1 MPGVHT
7 SGFLLNREDVH
18 AMANRRA
25 VFKFGREVPPRDG
38 LSQKSPTPPLS
49 PTTIVDQ
56 RLVGHGAE
64 TNHDDPIASV
74 CPTRIMSETR
84 EKRERKATVEVYT
97 VDSPT
102 KKEFV
107 IAEGK
112 GTKLGDIPNRACQQ
126 SHF

>member
-1 MPGVHT
+1 MCTRWRTGAQ
-7 SGFLLNREDVH
+7 SSNSDGF
-18 AMANRRA
+18 
-25 VFKFGREVPPRDG
+25 VFEVPPRDG
-38 LSQKSPTPPLS
+38 LSQK
-49 PTTIVDQ
+49 
-56 RLVGHGAE
+56 

-126 SHF
+126 SYF

>member
-1 MPGVHT
+1 MEEKKKCDLASKTCDWIVCEPG
-7 SGFLLNREDVH
+7 RC
-18 AMANRRA
+18 ARA
-25 VFKFGREVPPRDG
+25 RWRTGAQSSNSARASEAAPAE
-38 LSQKSPTPPLS
+38 T
-49 PTTIVDQ
+49 VDQ
-56 RLVGHGAE
+56 RLFVRGVE

>member
-1 MPGVHT
+1 MFSKSHP
-7 SGFLLNREDVH
+7 
-18 AMANRRA
+18 AM
-25 VFKFGREVPPRDG
+25 VCPKKVPPR
-38 LSQKSPTPPLS
+38 LS

>member
-1 MPGVHT
+1 MCA
-7 SGFLLNREDVH
+7 R
-18 AMANRRA
+18 AMANRSA
-25 VFKFGREVPPRDG
+25 VFKFGARVRSCTCGDD
-38 LSQKSPTPPLS
+38 
-49 PTTIVDQ
+49 DQ
-56 RLVGHGAE
+56 RLFGRGVE

-84 EKRERKATVEVYT
+84 EKRERKATVDVYT

-126 SHF
+126 SHFLNKCPPRRG